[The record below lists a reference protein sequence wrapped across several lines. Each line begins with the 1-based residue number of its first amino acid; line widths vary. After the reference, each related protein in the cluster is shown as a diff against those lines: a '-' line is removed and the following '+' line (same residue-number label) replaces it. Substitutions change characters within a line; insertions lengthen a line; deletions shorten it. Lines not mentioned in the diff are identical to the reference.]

1 MEAVIKER
9 CEFICDCLQSLL
21 YYDGLYHGYDSKQ
34 FYFSLE
40 SLEDENDVIQKE
52 KEKENTRAVK
62 IKNFTDV
69 RSLGYKI
76 SKSKLAEALGLEEE
90 DLEEVEEIPHSLE
103 FESKKKEKL
112 QTLVENVSNTV
123 DKRLKNN
130 KEKENAFSKKM
141 NIAMKKWLKNPL
153 EEELDLDM

>member
-1 MEAVIKER
+1 
-9 CEFICDCLQSLL
+9 
-21 YYDGLYHGYDSKQ
+21 
-34 FYFSLE
+34 
-40 SLEDENDVIQKE
+40 NDVIQKE

-112 QTLVENVSNTV
+112 QTLVENVSN
-123 DKRLKNN
+123 
-130 KEKENAFSKKM
+130 
-141 NIAMKKWLKNPL
+141 
-153 EEELDLDM
+153 